1 MAASAI
7 TSAVMTSQSLC
18 SLQTVAHGP
27 SVTSSS
33 CSTSSGSQVS
43 ASNAPFLG
51 GLQLRRNAGASR
63 RASSTRQEL
72 RRSRLA
78 ALHVSAK
85 KNDTPLSSTKVD
97 VEEKSDEPLRIF
109 EGSPVEKFFRPES
122 ERRPEAGNTD
132 PSSVMKFDGPAPE
145 TINSRLAM
153 LGLTWAL
160 ISEVVTGQSLIQQVT
175 EGKGLIWFLFV
186 SPIIIGATLIPI
198 FSRGESPDSR
208 KAGPFDAKAERWNGR
223 AAMIGLV
230 SLIATEQLF
239 VKGPLLGFIHNSTN
253 F

>member
-51 GLQLRRNAGASR
+51 GLQLRRNAAASR
-63 RASSTRQEL
+63 RSSSTQQEL

-85 KNDTPLSSTKVD
+85 KNDTPLVSC
-97 VEEKSDEPLRIF
+97 
-109 EGSPVEKFFRPES
+109 KFAIEL
-122 ERRPEAGNTD
+122 
-132 PSSVMKFDGPAPE
+132 
-145 TINSRLAM
+145 INMSLLAY
-153 LGLTWAL
+153 LC
-160 ISEVVTGQSLIQQVT
+160 VCVCV
-175 EGKGLIWFLFV
+175 
-186 SPIIIGATLIPI
+186 
-198 FSRGESPDSR
+198 
-208 KAGPFDAKAERWNGR
+208 R
-223 AAMIGLV
+223 AAHEYVALFLTHFLRAHMQRQV
-230 SLIATEQLF
+230 LICFA
-239 VKGPLLGFIHNSTN
+239 GI
-253 F
+253 

>member
-51 GLQLRRNAGASR
+51 GLQLRRNAVASR
-63 RASSTRQEL
+63 RASSTQQEL

-85 KNDTPLSSTKVD
+85 KNDTPLVSC
-97 VEEKSDEPLRIF
+97 
-109 EGSPVEKFFRPES
+109 KFAIEL
-122 ERRPEAGNTD
+122 
-132 PSSVMKFDGPAPE
+132 
-145 TINSRLAM
+145 INMSLLAY
-153 LGLTWAL
+153 LC
-160 ISEVVTGQSLIQQVT
+160 VCV
-175 EGKGLIWFLFV
+175 
-186 SPIIIGATLIPI
+186 
-198 FSRGESPDSR
+198 
-208 KAGPFDAKAERWNGR
+208 R
-223 AAMIGLV
+223 AAHEYVALFLTHFLRAHMQRQV
-230 SLIATEQLF
+230 LICFA
-239 VKGPLLGFIHNSTN
+239 GI
-253 F
+253 